1 MLLTENELRDYIK
14 IIIES
19 NEAGMHKAISD
30 EELKQIKPG
39 GKFTSLLRKIGLATS
54 GLVTVA
60 MLNSAI
66 NLDNSIDRN
75 KVSIEKVVDF
85 KDTTR
90 NLNSPILTSK
100 INNIENEILKLPE
113 FEKEP
118 DVSFEYEKL
127 SYENL
132 KKEIKKSEGFKGYPY
147 EDGNGLSVGY
157 GTQFIYNSHKIPSN
171 WKEIL
176 YKKHNIKYTNLDRQ
190 NKNLSKEKA
199 DQCFLNDFNS
209 AEENLNKKFK
219 DFNGLPQLWR
229 EVLLDLNYNVGD
241 SFDEKFPKF
250 TKYTRL
256 FIEAKDLKNVNDM
269 KKYASLAHEELSEVN
284 SPKYHYQQSGGRS
297 GHIVDKEGNITYGS
311 PEGKKPLDGPH
322 RALKNYNK
330 MKKMLDNNNLNENK
344 SLRQVYSN
352 LFS

>member
-14 IIIES
+14 ILIES
-19 NEAGMHKAISD
+19 NEAGIHKAISD
-30 EELKQIKPG
+30 EELKQINSS
-39 GKFTSLLRKIGLATS
+39 GKFTRLLKKIGLATS
-54 GLVTVA
+54 GLVTIA

-66 NLDNSIDRN
+66 NLDDSIN
-75 KVSIEKVVDF
+75 KNNDVSTETIVNFENQTKRLDNQ
-85 KDTTR
+85 
-90 NLNSPILTSK
+90 NLA
-100 INNIENEILKLPE
+100 NEIDNIKEELPMPE
-113 FEKEP
+113 FEDKF
-118 DVSFEYEKL
+118 SFEYEKL

-132 KKEIKKSEGFKGYPY
+132 KKEIKKFEGFKDYPY

-176 YKKHNIKYTNLDRQ
+176 YKKHNIRYTKSDRQ
-190 NKNLSKEKA
+190 DKKISKEVA
-199 DQCFLNDFNS
+199 NQCFLNGFKS
-209 AEENLNKKFK
+209 SIENLNKKFK
-219 DFNGLPQLWR
+219 NFDGLPQLWR
-229 EVLLDLNYNVGD
+229 EVLIDLNYNVGD

-322 RALKNYNK
+322 RALNNYNK
-330 MKKMLDNNNLNENK
+330 LEKMLNNNNLNENK
-344 SLRQVYSN
+344 SLKQVYSN